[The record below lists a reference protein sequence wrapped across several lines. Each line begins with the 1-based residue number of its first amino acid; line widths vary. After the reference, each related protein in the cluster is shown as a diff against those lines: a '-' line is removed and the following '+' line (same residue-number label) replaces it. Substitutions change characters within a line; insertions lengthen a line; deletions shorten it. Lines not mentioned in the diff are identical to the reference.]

1 MINGLWLGTII
12 YAIIIVIGLIVAGV
26 VGCVAIAKEIKD
38 E

>member
-12 YAIIIVIGLIVAGV
+12 YAIIIVTGLIAAGIVA
-26 VGCVAIAKEIKD
+26 CIAVRKEIKD

>member
-12 YAIIIVIGLIVAGV
+12 YAIIIVIVLIVAGII
-26 VGCVAIAKEIKD
+26 GCIAIAKEIKD

>member
-12 YAIIIVIGLIVAGV
+12 YAIIIVTGLIAAGI
-26 VGCVAIAKEIKD
+26 VGCIAIAKEMKD